1 MTVQEQYAVL
11 FVGLLFLGVLVFL
24 KNCLRLGLRTKVA
37 EGAKQGLGI
46 IEGAMFTLL
55 GLLVA
60 FTFSGAAER
69 FEGRRHLIVEEA
81 NDIGTAYL
89 RVDLLP
95 ADAQPEIRDLFRRYV
110 DSRIETYRNFND
122 LKELAQNLAKSQ
134 ELQSE
139 I

>member
-11 FVGLLFLGVLVFL
+11 FVGLLFLGMLVCL
-24 KNCLRLGLRTKVA
+24 EIGLRLGRRTKVA

-81 NDIGTAYL
+81 NDIGTA
-89 RVDLLP
+89 
-95 ADAQPEIRDLFRRYV
+95 
-110 DSRIETYRNFND
+110 
-122 LKELAQNLAKSQ
+122 
-134 ELQSE
+134 
-139 I
+139 

>member
-11 FVGLLFLGVLVFL
+11 FVGLLFLGMLVCL
-24 KNCLRLGLRTKVA
+24 EIGLRLGRRTKVA

-69 FEGRRHLIVEEA
+69 FEKPTISAPPSCVWICCQRTHSQRFGTCSGVTWTAGSRLIGVLGTERKPSRTSPNHRHCKTSFGRNR
-81 NDIGTAYL
+81 
-89 RVDLLP
+89 
-95 ADAQPEIRDLFRRYV
+95 
-110 DSRIETYRNFND
+110 S
-122 LKELAQNLAKSQ
+122 
-134 ELQSE
+134 
-139 I
+139 